1 MVPDTRRITAGLLAG
16 ALLLAG
22 GAQAR
27 AQDTEAGGVTPPRL
41 SYLAGPVSFWRPGAE
56 EWTAAEA
63 NVAVAPGDELHT
75 GRHGNVELQIGP
87 RAFVRAWGDTQLG
100 VVDHGP
106 ELLRLRVT
114 DGHVAVDARALD
126 PGLVIQVQAPA
137 ATFAI
142 DRSGYYRVDVEPD
155 RTSFTTRRDGH
166 ATITRVVDGATET
179 ATAPGPDV
187 WDRWNQG
194 RTDHVLQAASTRY
207 VPEGVYGAH
216 DLDQHGDWRVVPTY
230 GAVWVPRG
238 APVGWAPYTTGRW
251 VWDPRYGWT
260 WVDAAPWGWAPYH
273 YGRWV
278 HLDGLWAWAPGP
290 VVARPVYAPA
300 LVAFFSAPGV
310 RISIGAPF
318 VSWVALGW
326 GEPLVPWWGRPG
338 FVGRPTWHGWGGPRV
353 VNNVVVH
360 RTTVVHA
367 HDIRRYR
374 NADVHRAV
382 VAVRP
387 DRFGRSRVQD
397 SRVTEID
404 TRRLEPVRG
413 PLRGVAEPARRAEPG
428 AGAPR
433 PTPRVTRDALPSAA
447 PRPEPRR
454 AAPPAADLAPEPRR
468 VEPPSRP
475 DPRPRAETP
484 RREGSSRSVPGP
496 EPRPRVEAPRPDTS
510 PQGAAP
516 RPDGRPRED
525 VRPEP
530 RPRLD
535 APRPEV
541 RPRLDAP
548 RPEVRPRAELPGP
561 EARPRVELPRRQ
573 SPAPAERSRPE
584 IRSGAGRPPRAA
596 ADRIA
601 PGRGPRVEPRRAPGA
616 PRSMNGGPP
625 ADRAKRGAGRQRPR

>member
-1 MVPDTRRITAGLLAG
+1 
-16 ALLLAG
+16 
-22 GAQAR
+22 
-27 AQDTEAGGVTPPRL
+27 
-41 SYLAGPVSFWRPGAE
+41 
-56 EWTAAEA
+56 
-63 NVAVAPGDELHT
+63 
-75 GRHGNVELQIGP
+75 
-87 RAFVRAWGDTQLG
+87 
-100 VVDHGP
+100 
-106 ELLRLRVT
+106 
-114 DGHVAVDARALD
+114 
-126 PGLVIQVQAPA
+126 
-137 ATFAI
+137 
-142 DRSGYYRVDVEPD
+142 
-155 RTSFTTRRDGH
+155 
-166 ATITRVVDGATET
+166 
-179 ATAPGPDV
+179 
-187 WDRWNQG
+187 
-194 RTDHVLQAASTRY
+194 
-207 VPEGVYGAH
+207 
-216 DLDQHGDWRVVPTY
+216 
-230 GAVWVPRG
+230 PRG
-238 APVGWAPYTTGRW
+238 APAGWAPYTTGRW
-251 VWDPRYGWT
+251 AWDPRYGWT
-260 WVDAAPWGWAPYH
+260 WVDAAVWGWAPYH

-278 HLDGLWAWAPGP
+278 HLEGLWAWAPGP

-310 RISIGAPF
+310 RISVGAPF

-338 FVGRPTWHGWGGPRV
+338 FVGRPTWHGWGGPRI

-387 DRFGRSRVQD
+387 DRFGRARVQD

-413 PLRGVAEPARRAEPG
+413 PLREVAGPARGAEPSARAR
-428 AGAPR
+428 R
-433 PTPRVTRDALPSAA
+433 PTPRATRDAVPSAA

-454 AAPPAADLAPEPRR
+454 AGPPAADLAPEPRR

-475 DPRPRAETP
+475 DPRPRVESP
-484 RREGSSRSVPGP
+484 RRGSSTDSVSPRP

-510 PQGAAP
+510 PRAGAP

-525 VRPEP
+525 GRPEP

-541 RPRLDAP
+541 RPRVEQP
-548 RPEVRPRAELPGP
+548 RPEAQ
-561 EARPRVELPRRQ
+561 PRVELPRRQ
-573 SPAPAERSRPE
+573 LPAPAERSRPE

-601 PGRGPRVEPRRAPGA
+601 PGRGPRVEPRRAPA
-616 PRSMNGGPP
+616 ASRSMNGGPA
-625 ADRAKRGAGRQRPR
+625 ADRAQRGAGRQRPR